1 MTTRDAR
8 AIICGVTVRG
18 VFGPR
23 RIPISWS
30 RPTTTG
36 LIAVAAWTPALSAR
50 QPDGGDALNKAS
62 DNTLRNVFSTQT
74 NKTVDMFA
82 QPNRRRTK

>member
-1 MTTRDAR
+1 
-8 AIICGVTVRG
+8 
-18 VFGPR
+18 
-23 RIPISWS
+23 
-30 RPTTTG
+30 